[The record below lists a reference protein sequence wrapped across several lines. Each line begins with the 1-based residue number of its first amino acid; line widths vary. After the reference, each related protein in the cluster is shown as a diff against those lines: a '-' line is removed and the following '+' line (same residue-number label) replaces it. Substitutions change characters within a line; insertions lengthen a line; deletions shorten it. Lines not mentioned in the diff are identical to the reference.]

1 MTHKYHFYQ
10 KNLKKWVNFRPIFLY
25 PEGKLRF
32 YHIFLIET
40 IKKEKRLKKPF
51 SFFNIFMF

>member
-25 PEGKLRF
+25 PEGKLRRQTSV
-32 YHIFLIET
+32 IT
-40 IKKEKRLKKPF
+40 
-51 SFFNIFMF
+51 